1 MKNREG
7 FGSLLNKLQLNGYG
21 AELGVARGFFSTTL
35 LKTSKL
41 KILFSIDRWNDRH
54 DYKEYLQASKVLSS
68 FRERSVIIKLPFEEA
83 VHLFANESFDF
94 IYIDGYAHTGQDE
107 GRILR
112 EWWPKVKVGG
122 IFAGHDYSPAWP
134 KTIEE
139 VDKFEA
145 SHPHVKIKFTK
156 EIEGQGGYPSWY
168 CLKSSS

>member
-1 MKNREG
+1 MKSREQ

-21 AELGVARGFFSTTL
+21 AKLGVARGFFSTTL
-35 LKTSKL
+35 LKTSNL

-94 IYIDGYAHTGQDE
+94 IYIDGYANTGQDE

-112 EWWPKVKVGG
+112 EWWPKVKIGG
-122 IFAGHDYSPAWP
+122 IFAGHDYSTSWP

-139 VDKFEA
+139 VDKFA
-145 SHPHVKIKFTK
+145 KLNNIKLKFT
-156 EIEGQGGYPSWY
+156 G
-168 CLKSSS
+168 